1 MIDAVVVVLSLEE
14 GNATTLFHQRNCR
27 LSRRVAPGCARPA
40 ARQKLVRATRRGGS
54 RRTSPS
60 CRSYCDKRFCDLL
73 RADINKG
80 VVAPLPLLAQ
90 QRAAIS
96 CGTAGACR
104 SGLLAYGAAPDH
116 VCPSLVSGCEM
127 RPSSRRP
134 NVWSRRNLFAPC
146 AAGHRW
152 VAAGGRTLCYCERS
166 APDKQRDDRQTFHG
180 SHLQPPMFT
189 PHSPRRRLKTRVEDC
204 LFQVNKKERRTSKR
218 LPAVLLI
225 NWVSQCPFLE
235 GKADIDRTPGN
246 VR

>member
-1 MIDAVVVVLSLEE
+1 MRRRYFIKGIAGSAVVWPLAVHAQQLGKSY
-14 GNATTLFHQRNCR
+14 R
-27 LSRRVAPGCARPA
+27 
-40 ARQKLVRATRRGGS
+40 GS
-54 RRTSPS
+54 RDDARRIAANIAKLPELW
-60 CRSYCDKRFCDLL
+60 DKRFCDLL
-73 RADINKG
+73 RANINKG
-80 VVAPLPLLAQ
+80 VVAPLSLLAQ

-104 SGLLAYGAAPDH
+104 SGLLVYGAAPDH

-134 NVWSRRNLFAPC
+134 NVWSRCNLFAPC

-189 PHSPRRRLKTRVEDC
+189 PHSLRRRLKTRVEDC
-204 LFQVNKKERRTSKR
+204 LFH
-218 LPAVLLI
+218 
-225 NWVSQCPFLE
+225 
-235 GKADIDRTPGN
+235 
-246 VR
+246 

>member
-1 MIDAVVVVLSLEE
+1 M
-14 GNATTLFHQRNCR
+14 
-27 LSRRVAPGCARPA
+27 
-40 ARQKLVRATRRGGS
+40 
-54 RRTSPS
+54 
-60 CRSYCDKRFCDLL
+60 
-73 RADINKG
+73 
-80 VVAPLPLLAQ
+80 APLPLLAQ

-104 SGLLAYGAAPDH
+104 SGLLVYGAAPDH

-134 NVWSRRNLFAPC
+134 NVWSRCNLFAPC

-166 APDKQRDDRQTFHG
+166 ATDKQRDDRQTLHG

-189 PHSPRRRLKTRVEDC
+189 PHSARRQLKTRMEDC
-204 LFQVNKKERRTSKR
+204 LFQVNKKETRTGKR

-225 NWVSQCPFLE
+225 NWVSQCPLLE
-235 GKADIDRTPGN
+235 VKRTSIGHREMSAKTSSGHRYCTHVRLILGCWLTKIIFGDGRKADKP
-246 VR
+246 